1 MEIFSQIPWWMFA
14 IGGCSFVV
22 VTAGAIAW
30 GIFMNR
36 MEEDSERT
44 ESKGKGM
51 APPTHPEPLKTW
63 CAHACA
69 SVDFGTSWVDEP
81 PQKARQFLSTM
92 WQVNDT
98 SSAEERLR
106 WVQTQEPNA
115 WNLVGGLRIAL
126 AAYSAQYFDAARA
139 WGWAKPI
146 VQALQQRYPSFEAIG
161 MEYLA
166 ARRAWKQFPPDGS
179 GDDPEQQGYVQRFR
193 ALVGQGFRVDYRA
206 PM

>member
-1 MEIFSQIPWWMFA
+1 MEMLTQLPWWMYVS
-14 IGGCSFVV
+14 GGCSFVV
-22 VTAGAIAW
+22 VMTGVIAW
-30 GIFMNR
+30 QVFMNK
-36 MEEDSERT
+36 MEAEE
-44 ESKGKGM
+44 EKNEKAGKGM

-69 SVDFGTSWVDEP
+69 SVDGGTSWVDEP
-81 PQKARQFLSTM
+81 ADKARRFLSNM

-98 SSAEERLR
+98 NSAEERLR
-106 WVQTQEPNA
+106 WAQTQEPNA
-115 WNLVGGLRIAL
+115 WNLVGALRIAL

-161 MEYLA
+161 MDYLA

-179 GDDPEQQGYVQRFR
+179 GDDAEQQGYVQRFQ
-193 ALVGQGFRVDYRA
+193 AHVAQGFRVDYRSV
-206 PM
+206 